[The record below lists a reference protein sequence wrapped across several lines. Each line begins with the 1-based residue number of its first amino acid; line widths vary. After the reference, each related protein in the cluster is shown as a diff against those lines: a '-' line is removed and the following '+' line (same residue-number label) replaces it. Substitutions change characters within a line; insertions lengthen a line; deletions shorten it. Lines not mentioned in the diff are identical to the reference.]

1 MAKVRLAKWEQET
14 ICNFNAEEKTA
25 NVYTAD
31 PVMVRKLEALCDRCP
46 EYKRVRADEN
56 GREYEFPKRLI
67 RFRAP
72 KQMTEEQRQ
81 AAGERLRQ
89 MRKGE
94 A

>member
-1 MAKVRLAKWEQET
+1 M
-14 ICNFNAEEKTA
+14 I
-25 NVYTAD
+25 
-31 PVMVRKLEALCDRCP
+31 RKLDALC
-46 EYKRVRADEN
+46 KRFPDTYVYIRADEN

-67 RFRAP
+67 SFRAP